1 MKTYKTAVLV
11 AASML
16 LAGCSDAYK
25 GTELGPGKTAD
36 NPDEYYAGGKLGT
49 TALVNAYA
57 YQQPTQAVENAG
69 LDMEFQNG
77 ETLFE
82 RDFNYNTEG
91 AFTGLGP
98 LAVRVGCL
106 YCHPNYGHG
115 KRQDRYRARDMG
127 NGYLLVVYD
136 KKTDSYVMSL
146 AGMPQTIAQEPFKA
160 PIDETKIEIKWEPY
174 VDEWG
179 NKFDDGETYSL
190 FIRK

>member
-82 RDFNYNTEG
+82 RDFNYNTG
-91 AFTGLGP
+91 SDLWLSVWAAFIAILIT
-98 LAVRVGCL
+98 
-106 YCHPNYGHG
+106 
-115 KRQDRYRARDMG
+115 DMESARTAT
-127 NGYLLVVYD
+127 V
-136 KKTDSYVMSL
+136 
-146 AGMPQTIAQEPFKA
+146 QEIWATVIFSSFTTRK
-160 PIDETKIEIKWEPY
+160 PIPM
-174 VDEWG
+174 
-179 NKFDDGETYSL
+179 
-190 FIRK
+190 

>member
-82 RDFNYNTEG
+82 TDFN
-91 AFTGLGP
+91 
-98 LAVRVGCL
+98 
-106 YCHPNYGHG
+106 
-115 KRQDRYRARDMG
+115 
-127 NGYLLVVYD
+127 
-136 KKTDSYVMSL
+136 
-146 AGMPQTIAQEPFKA
+146 
-160 PIDETKIEIKWEPY
+160 
-174 VDEWG
+174 
-179 NKFDDGETYSL
+179 
-190 FIRK
+190 